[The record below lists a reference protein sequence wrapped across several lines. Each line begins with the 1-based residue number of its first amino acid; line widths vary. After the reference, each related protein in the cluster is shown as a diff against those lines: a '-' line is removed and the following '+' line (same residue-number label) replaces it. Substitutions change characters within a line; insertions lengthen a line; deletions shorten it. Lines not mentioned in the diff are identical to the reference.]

1 MTRWIAMLAAL
12 GVFLAALPL
21 EAAAPKRQIS
31 PVYAGKAPKGP
42 VAAKKTKTIKPAK
55 PRSAAQKSAQKKATK
70 AAAAEMKRKGPTIK
84 QREAQRT
91 ASRASAAKAKAK
103 PNKRRA

>member
-55 PRSAAQKSAQKKATK
+55 PRSAAQKSAQKK
-70 AAAAEMKRKGPTIK
+70 RQGPTIK

>member
-1 MTRWIAMLAAL
+1 MMRWVAVLAAS
-12 GVFLAALPL
+12 GVLFAALPL
-21 EAAAPKRQIS
+21 EAATTKRQIS

-55 PRSAAQKSAQKKATK
+55 PRSAAQKTAQRKATK
-70 AAAAEMKRKGPTIK
+70 AAAAEMKRKGPTVK
-84 QREAQRT
+84 QREAQRK

-103 PNKRRA
+103 PNKRRT